1 MNEPAPVSIRTGR
14 AARPSREVARV
25 RALYLR
31 RLKAQ
36 VRNGTYFTPERVDR
50 AFDRLLARLGEDLPL
65 DA

>member
-25 RALYLR
+25 
-31 RLKAQ
+31 LKAQ